1 MGCHQDLEDQKR
13 REEPHS
19 PGHGV
24 DKAGGLTSPV
34 ASPAPK
40 STPIRSG
47 PHKKQRF
54 GDEEYSPPK
63 PKALFSEPFPKDPV
77 LEVRVFKK
85 VPECFILISAKMN
98 TYIFLFKYVVGPGL
112 LLRCHLQSAGTLF
125 L

>member
-1 MGCHQDLEDQKR
+1 MDCHQELEDQKR
-13 REEPHS
+13 REEPRS

-54 GDEEYSPPK
+54 GDEEYSLPK

-77 LEVRVFKK
+77 LEVRIFKK
-85 VPECFILISAKMN
+85 VPEWFILI
-98 TYIFLFKYVVGPGL
+98 YIRQNGS
-112 LLRCHLQSAGTLF
+112 LLRCHLQSAGTFCSYNRVAL
-125 L
+125 LKQ